1 MDDREEMIEKVSEEL
16 ERDLRLLGATAIED
30 RLQDGVPETIADL
43 KRAGIKIWVATG
55 DKLETAIGMHSAGT
69 AGRIIFIHISQLSAE
84 ARTSSQWTR
93 TLLLY
98 AVEVPNPS
106 KNK

>member
-1 MDDREEMIEKVSEEL
+1 MDDREGRIEKVSEEL

-55 DKLETAIGMHSAGT
+55 DKLETAIGLFWVH
-69 AGRIIFIHISQLSAE
+69 
-84 ARTSSQWTR
+84 
-93 TLLLY
+93 Y
-98 AVEVPNPS
+98 
-106 KNK
+106 